1 MDFLKRISNKGK
13 IKYSALLA
21 GLLALVLSIIVL
33 FNTIISI
40 LGDRYNWFF
49 DMTDEQF
56 YSASDSFVD
65 AMKKVNGNAQLEII
79 FLDEKDTISND
90 HSSVDGK
97 VGLSYVHQTATDLA
111 RRLDNVTVSY
121 RSTDDYEFL
130 KEFEGGDK
138 LTEVNVIIRRTDTEG
153 AQFNVFNPSA
163 FYAFDGNTNS
173 LFAYNGEVKLLEA
186 VIRLATDDEPTVYLT
201 ASHGEK
207 WYEVVNNNVKQTA
220 IGDLFASA
228 GFTVSPIDL
237 LEKIY
242 TCQNVID
249 ENGTICGK
257 EYSPRYNFGI
267 TDETEREPI
276 SADSNELLVKRDFK
290 CSCGADPIT
299 IGESML
305 KARERIPSN
314 ARAVIIN
321 EPLTDFVDI
330 DDSQSEF
337 RMLEAY
343 LATDGA
349 VMTFLNKDANLPEF
363 YGWLKTWGGIT
374 VNTSNA
380 PATSNNGTN
389 TLISG
394 VIPTSDAT
402 SAYFSDMLSLDIDP
416 KFDKAITLSIDPNFV
431 DGIKIDT
438 GDNIERF
445 STALINT
452 PSNVTFN
459 GKTQIHTLMAITKST
474 SLLTNVEGG
483 GYNDEDTF
491 DSYLLVCSSGFTSQL
506 TTASGAIANSKIMRS
521 LIAATTPVQIYST
534 NIEFKIFNDYAL
546 DISVGQASTF
556 LILSVL
562 VMPLIIG
569 AVGFVIIFRRK
580 RR

>member
-56 YSASDSFVD
+56 YSASDAFVD
-65 AMKKVNGNAQLEII
+65 AMKKVNGNAKLEII
-79 FLDEKDTISND
+79 FLDEKDTIKND
-90 HSSVDGK
+90 QSSVDGV

-111 RRLDNVTVSY
+111 RKLDNVTVSY
-121 RSTDDYEFL
+121 HSTDDYEFL
-130 KEFEGGDK
+130 KQFEGGDK
-138 LTEVNVIIRRTDTEG
+138 LTEKNVIIRRTDTEG
-153 AQFNVFNPSA
+153 TQFNVFNPSA

-186 VIRLATDDEPTVYLT
+186 AIRLATDDEPTVYFT

-207 WYEVVNNNVKQTA
+207 WYEVVNNTVKQTA
-220 IGDLFASA
+220 IGELFVSA

-237 LEKIY
+237 LEEIY

-249 ENGTICGK
+249 ANGTVCGK
-257 EYSPRYNFGI
+257 EYSPKYNFGI
-267 TDETEREPI
+267 TDESKREPV
-276 SADSNELLVKRDFK
+276 SADSNDLVVKRDFE
-290 CSCGADPIT
+290 CSCGAEPIT
-299 IGESML
+299 ISESML
-305 KARERIPSN
+305 KVRDRIPTN
-314 ARAVIIN
+314 ARAIIIN
-321 EPLTDFVDI
+321 EPLTDFIDVD
-330 DDSQSEF
+330 DTHSEF

-349 VMTFLNKDANLPEF
+349 VMTFLNKDANLTEF

-380 PATSNNGTN
+380 PATTNNGTN

-394 VIPTSDAT
+394 SIPSSDAT
-402 SAYFSDMLSLDIDP
+402 SAYFSDLLSLDIDP
-416 KFDKAITLSIDPNFV
+416 KFDKAITLSIDPNFI
-431 DGIKIDT
+431 DGIKIET
-438 GDNIERF
+438 GDNIDRI
-445 STALINT
+445 SAALVNT

-459 GKTQIHTLMAITKST
+459 GKTQQHTLMAITKSS
-474 SLLTNVEGG
+474 SLLTNSDGIHE
-483 GYNDEDTF
+483 DEDEF
-491 DSYLLVCSSGFTSQL
+491 SSYLIVCSSGFTSQL

-521 LIAATTPVQIYST
+521 LISATTPVQIYST

-546 DISVGQASTF
+546 DITVGQASTF

-569 AVGFVIIFRRK
+569 AAGFVIIFRRK